1 MRPTCGEWG
10 DEGTRGLNSLNAN
23 DADHANGVY
32 ILNHFLT
39 RPLAAR
45 HLAQAVNVNP
55 LLGQRMETCMRIMR
69 KLPNFLSVDF
79 VQVGDL
85 MAVVNDFNKRVP
97 ALMAEGGLSYL
108 A

>member
-1 MRPTCGEWG
+1 
-10 DEGTRGLNSLNAN
+10 
-23 DADHANGVY
+23 
-32 ILNHFLT
+32 
-39 RPLAAR
+39 
-45 HLAQAVNVNP
+45 
-55 LLGQRMETCMRIMR
+55 METCMRIMR

-85 MAVVNDFNKRVP
+85 MEVVNDFNKRVP